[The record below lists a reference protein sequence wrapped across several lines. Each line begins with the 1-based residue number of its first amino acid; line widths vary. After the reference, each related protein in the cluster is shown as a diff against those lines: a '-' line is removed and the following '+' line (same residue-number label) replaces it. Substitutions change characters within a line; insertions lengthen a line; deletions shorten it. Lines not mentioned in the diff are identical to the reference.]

1 MAPHCCV
8 PQCTSSHRKKSNRG
22 QTFHRF
28 PNDLG
33 LRREWIIKIKRDPG
47 RHFKIN
53 TYTKV
58 CSEHFLP
65 DCLVK
70 TKTGI
75 TKLKQ
80 GAVPT
85 VFAWSSFRPEWSE
98 ATPPP
103 YPDHKYAVLPPSLQD
118 QLEEARMT
126 ITDQEIL
133 IAELQQQ
140 LSNVQSD
147 DKQISFYT
155 GFTDYA
161 TFKAVFMALQPTAE
175 NMVGWSQAQ

>member
-28 PNDLG
+28 ANDLG

-85 VFAWSSFRPEWSE
+85 VFAWSSFRPERRSVVRT
-98 ATPPP
+98 ASKVST
-103 YPDHKYAVLPPSLQD
+103 DHGECV
-118 QLEEARMT
+118 E
-126 ITDQEIL
+126 
-133 IAELQQQ
+133 
-140 LSNVQSD
+140 
-147 DKQISFYT
+147 
-155 GFTDYA
+155 
-161 TFKAVFMALQPTAE
+161 
-175 NMVGWSQAQ
+175 